1 MSNTISNKAMIFTD
15 YDNLFS
21 LAAGIMP
28 AINVVPYTDG
38 ESLSSLSCLKKR
50 IISEKNISFLKKDI
64 LAFIQNNGYP
74 FITIIDMKIDSGL
87 DNDHDRMRI
96 FKTFLLS
103 YIIIMQSE
111 QYKNISCNLLILMNK
126 NEFIQ
131 FKESLKHPQNIMSL
145 LKTNDERLNSIIN
158 EYKVNN
164 EKFKKNFNILVTDA
178 EQELSLIRSEFILF
192 INMIKAKEKL
202 KNKLMNEKPTSS
214 AGPKISAAEP
224 ADVALR
230 TGKLYFRNGS
240 PASVYDEKLNLTEK
254 EIYISGNFTS
264 YTRLDVIER
273 LMSLIKA
280 GFGNDFILRKGD
292 TITINIPKE
301 SVIDSTTPITIA
313 QLISKELNDYKSVRI
328 KTNAVHYQLMQQSQ
342 GFSMIQR
349 NVIIHED

>member
-1 MSNTISNKAMIFTD
+1 
-15 YDNLFS
+15 
-21 LAAGIMP
+21 
-28 AINVVPYTDG
+28 
-38 ESLSSLSCLKKR
+38 
-50 IISEKNISFLKKDI
+50 
-64 LAFIQNNGYP
+64 
-74 FITIIDMKIDSGL
+74 
-87 DNDHDRMRI
+87 
-96 FKTFLLS
+96 
-103 YIIIMQSE
+103 MQSE
-111 QYKNISCNLLILMNK
+111 QYKNISCNLLILMSK
-126 NEFIQ
+126 NEFIH

-158 EYKVNN
+158 EYNINN

-178 EQELSLIRSEFILF
+178 EQETSLIRSEFILF

-202 KNKLMNEKPTSS
+202 KNKLMSEKPSSS

-230 TGKLYFRNGS
+230 TGKLYFKNGS
-240 PASVYDEKLNLTEK
+240 PASVYDEKMNLTEK

-328 KTNAVHYQLMQQSQ
+328 KTNAVHYQTMQQSR